1 MENMI
6 TSASGGSSR
15 DKEVKYFVDG
25 ECVSPNV
32 LRELAE
38 EDNYMI
44 DYVFGEEGKLS
55 EIRLDRID

>member
-1 MENMI
+1 MENVI
-6 TSASGGSSR
+6 TSASGGNFR
-15 DKEVKYFVDG
+15 EKEVKYFVDG

-32 LRELAE
+32 ARELAE
-38 EDNYMI
+38 EDHYMI